1 MKAEN
6 LKSSFRDPGGFLFT
20 HEGVLYR
27 QVNEVSREDFN
38 LLHSTGLYDALVAA
52 GLLVEHEDVGRGL
65 ALSED
70 AYTVIRPTLVPF
82 ISYPYEWSF
91 GQLKDAALATLSIQK
106 KALEHGMSLKDSNA
120 YNIQFLSGRP
130 VMIDTLSFKAYRE
143 GEPWVAYRQF
153 CQHFLAPLALMV
165 HRDIRMGLMLREHI
179 DGIPLDLASGL
190 MPRKSFLNIHLLA
203 HLHLHSRSQK
213 HYANKQVKA
222 CKKSFSK
229 RAFNGLIDSLTSGVE
244 GLKWDTGETEWAEYY
259 EQTNYSDQA
268 MLKKMELV
276 EKFLGLASGSTI
288 WDMGANQGNFSR
300 IAKGKGMF
308 ILSMD
313 VDPSAVELNY
323 RKVRSDK
330 ETDIHPL
337 VIDLTNPSPSLG
349 WMGVERMG
357 LMERGPADIVFA
369 LALIHHLAITNN
381 VSLGMLCD
389 FFARLCRWL
398 IIEFVPKS
406 DSQVKRLLFTR
417 EDIFPGYTQDG
428 FEKEFSRRFRV
439 VEQSAIEGT
448 ERTLYL
454 MERL

>member
-1 MKAEN
+1 
-6 LKSSFRDPGGFLFT
+6 
-20 HEGVLYR
+20 
-27 QVNEVSREDFN
+27 
-38 LLHSTGLYDALVAA
+38 
-52 GLLVEHEDVGRGL
+52 
-65 ALSED
+65 
-70 AYTVIRPTLVPF
+70 
-82 ISYPYEWSF
+82 
-91 GQLKDAALATLSIQK
+91 
-106 KALEHGMSLKDSNA
+106 
-120 YNIQFLSGRP
+120 
-130 VMIDTLSFKAYRE
+130 
-143 GEPWVAYRQF
+143 
-153 CQHFLAPLALMV
+153 
-165 HRDIRMGLMLREHI
+165 
-179 DGIPLDLASGL
+179 
-190 MPRKSFLNIHLLA
+190 
-203 HLHLHSRSQK
+203 
-213 HYANKQVKA
+213 
-222 CKKSFSK
+222 
-229 RAFNGLIDSLTSGVE
+229 
-244 GLKWDTGETEWAEYY
+244 
-259 EQTNYSDQA
+259 